1 MTDIRSVGF
10 LNKYYIH
17 IPPYYYWADLCY
29 QKKKYP
35 AYVTTIMESIM
46 ESQVNVYTKA
56 VPEWPGLKQPRP
68 EEKSSD

>member
-1 MTDIRSVGF
+1 
-10 LNKYYIH
+10 
-17 IPPYYYWADLCY
+17 
-29 QKKKYP
+29 
-35 AYVTTIMESIM
+35 MESIM